1 MEILKHDP
9 APAGFGDAVV
19 GFWDFSRDISSQ
31 RVWNCAAAELH
42 GTTVNLPARAMK
54 GHNWSGRWMDWRQR
68 SKEYGAIHFHDDDL
82 YDAGWQS
89 DFTLMIPEG
98 LRSGVYAA
106 KLAQGNEQE
115 YVPFYVRP
123 RRGTRGADLCFLAPT
138 SSYLAYGNEHIAT
151 SGRYTETIAGHLP
164 ALSSQDLFLRAH
176 PEFGGSLYDAHSDG
190 SGTCYASR
198 LRPLLN
204 FRPGYQAS
212 WFSAAGSFLWQFN
225 ADTHVIDWLEASGFA
240 YDVVTDEDLHAEG
253 HELLANYRTVMT
265 GSHPEYWTEQMRAA
279 LVTYTR
285 QGGRLAYLGGNG
297 FYWRIAYHRELP
309 GVIELRRAEGGIRA
323 WVSEPGE
330 YYHSFTGEYGGL
342 WERQG
347 QPPHRVV
354 GIGCIAQGFDVSS
367 YYRRQ
372 PGSFDPRAAFI
383 FGRDCARRTHRRFR
397 ADGRGSGGPRDRLLR
412 PRTRLAAA
420 CSAAGLVGKSFER
433 LFPGAGKDPGH
444 APFHQR
450 APQPCNSR

>member
-1 MEILKHDP
+1 M
-9 APAGFGDAVV
+9 
-19 GFWDFSRDISSQ
+19 
-31 RVWNCAAAELH
+31 
-42 GTTVNLPARAMK
+42 
-54 GHNWSGRWMDWRQR
+54 
-68 SKEYGAIHFHDDDL
+68 
-82 YDAGWQS
+82 
-89 DFTLMIPEG
+89 
-98 LRSGVYAA
+98 
-106 KLAQGNEQE
+106 
-115 YVPFYVRP
+115 
-123 RRGTRGADLCFLAPT
+123 
-138 SSYLAYGNEHIAT
+138 
-151 SGRYTETIAGHLP
+151 
-164 ALSSQDLFLRAH
+164 RAH

-285 QGGRLAYLGGNG
+285 QGGRLAYPGNG

-383 FGRDCARRTHRRFR
+383 FEGIAPDELIGDFGLT
-397 ADGRGSGGPRDRLLR
+397 GGG
-412 PRTRLAAA
+412 
-420 CSAAGLVGKSFER
+420 AAGLEIDCFYADSARRRMLCCWPRRKIIRTSISWCRKGSRSRTLSSTRPATLQFALTWCFSNVRKAAPYSPWGQS
-433 LFPGAGKDPGH
+433 PGPA
-444 APFHQR
+444 A
-450 APQPCNSR
+450 SRIMTTRTTFRRSHVMF